1 MLRVHVP
8 RFAAIDVGSNAS
20 RLLIVQAKE
29 PHRQRPFRSLRIP
42 VRLGHGVFQTGELD
56 PVTLDECV
64 QAMRTFAEAMEDA
77 RVDDYRAVVTAS
89 ARSASNGHEL
99 IERVR
104 REAGIRLDTVDG
116 IEEARLV
123 GLAVREAMPLDGH
136 ALLMDLGGGSLELSE
151 LYFPGGAPND
161 GVPMGASDP
170 HAVLP
175 ARGGAGFVVS
185 LAIGTVRLLE
195 AFLRGGEPVTVE
207 QDRLVR
213 EYVDRLL
220 APHRRKLRRR
230 PWDHVIGT
238 GGNLVAAAE
247 LAPAPEAPRP
257 TIDIPR
263 ARAML
268 AELGALSATDRAGR
282 FGLKPD
288 RADVIVPALYV
299 ICAMADLAQ
308 VERIEVPGVGVKE
321 GIITEL
327 VEKHYRVWD
336 YGREDDRVL
345 VAALHLGRRY
355 HFDERHAVQVT
366 DLATQIFDETAKLHG
381 LGAKSRMMIKVAS
394 LLHDVG
400 DFLNPQSHH
409 KHSQY
414 IIENSDLMGVPPE
427 TRKMIALVARYHR
440 RATPTIRH
448 TAFRSLS
455 PDDRER
461 VRKLS
466 AIIRVADA
474 LDRAHL
480 GKVSV
485 LDIALKKDA
494 LYLTIESDQDLALE
508 VWTVERKSDLW
519 REVFGREV
527 RVKVRATTQSAAAS
541 T

>member
-1 MLRVHVP
+1 MP

-89 ARSASNGHEL
+89 ARSATNGHEL

-151 LYFPGGAPND
+151 LYFPGGASEAAAP
-161 GVPMGASDP
+161 GAAEP
-170 HAVLP
+170 HAVVP

-195 AFLRGGEPVTVE
+195 AFLRGGEPVSPD

-247 LAPAPEAPRP
+247 LAPAAEASRP
-257 TIDIPR
+257 TIDVAR
-263 ARAML
+263 AREML
-268 AELGALSATDRAGR
+268 IELSALSAADRAAR

-366 DLATQIFDETAKLHG
+366 DLATQIFDATAKLHG
-381 LGAKSRMMIKVAS
+381 LGAKSRMMIKVAA

-414 IIENSDLMGVPPE
+414 IIENSDLMGVTPE

-440 RATPTIRH
+440 RAPPTIRH
-448 TAFRSLS
+448 TTFRGLS

-466 AIIRVADA
+466 AILRIADA

-480 GKVSV
+480 GKVSELELV
-485 LDIALKKDA
+485 LKKDA

-508 VWTVERKSDLW
+508 VWTVERKADLW
-519 REVFGREV
+519 RELFGREV
-527 RVKVRATTQSAAAS
+527 RVKVRAAAQAAVTT
-541 T
+541 